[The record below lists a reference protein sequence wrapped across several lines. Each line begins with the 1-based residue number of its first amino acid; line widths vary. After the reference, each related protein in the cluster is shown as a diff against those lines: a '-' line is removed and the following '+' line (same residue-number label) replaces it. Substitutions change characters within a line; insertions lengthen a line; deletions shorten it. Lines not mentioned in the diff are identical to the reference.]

1 MKKLSL
7 LLGTLGGA
15 MAGYIFSNSKLR
27 EELATAKDPEHAG
40 KILAKHL
47 QKDGKQL
54 GHEVQQFAK
63 SDVVQ
68 DNLKKAKEY
77 VQTNAKKIQKDL
89 TVMMKTGKTKT
100 KTAAH
105 KASGKAKSATK
116 KASK

>member
-27 EELATAKDPEHAG
+27 EELATAKDPEQAG

-68 DNLKKAKEY
+68 DNLKKASQYAQK
-77 VQTNAKKIQKDL
+77 TFTKAKKDL
-89 TVMMKTGKTKT
+89 TTMVKSGKAKTKT
-100 KTAAH
+100 TAH
-105 KASGKAKSATK
+105 KAASKAKSATAK
-116 KASK
+116 KSK